1 MKKTPVVEDIQLHE
15 GMNAN
20 DLVREMKKS
29 GGFVAKKLAMAV
41 DTVERMIKDDDCLVF
56 LSFPA
61 CIIATGTR
69 GIIRAMVKN
78 NLVNAVVTTCGT
90 LDHDIARVWRDY
102 HHGSFLMDDVE
113 LHKKNIHRLGNIL
126 VPMESY
132 GKILEERMQ
141 PILADLYKTKK
152 EWSTKEL
159 IWEFGKRLENEKKRK
174 RLYTLLDVEE

>member
-1 MKKTPVVEDIQLHE
+1 MKKTPVVEDIELHE

-69 GIIRAMVKN
+69 GII
-78 NLVNAVVTTCGT
+78 
-90 LDHDIARVWRDY
+90 
-102 HHGSFLMDDVE
+102 
-113 LHKKNIHRLGNIL
+113 
-126 VPMESY
+126 
-132 GKILEERMQ
+132 
-141 PILADLYKTKK
+141 
-152 EWSTKEL
+152 
-159 IWEFGKRLENEKKRK
+159 
-174 RLYTLLDVEE
+174 